1 MQAFLRA
8 TYVALVSVSLISLAA
23 CSKVDFGRSG
33 KSSKR
38 TSEERAGGQNNE
50 DCLKLGNPDAGK
62 DGGGKDGTDVVVVPG
77 KDGGDGKDGKDGKD
91 GGTDYTDGS
100 DGKGEEPN
108 PPAKDGDDD
117 YNPCQNPGQTD
128 GNYPGQTDGN
138 YPGQSDGK
146 DGNYPGQNGSYEPS
160 DSYDNNGPGQYP
172 TQKPIGDD
180 CGKDGKYCDD
190 GGPGQYPKTT
200 CKGGSYDQRDID
212 SCMEAFR
219 HQGYDTRGQW
229 NVDVRSEKNVSVLSN
244 SIIEDRGNEH
254 TIVIIKSVSVL
265 GSQEF
270 RLLNPNAL
278 YCINSVSVLQEVRV
292 TSCHQNNVVWGKDI
306 NVLSGVQA
314 QTVNCQ

>member
-1 MQAFLRA
+1 MQSFLRA
-8 TYVALVSVSLISLAA
+8 TYVALVSLSLISMAA

-38 TSEERAGGQNNE
+38 TSEERAGGQNSE

-77 KDGGDGKDGKDGKD
+77 KDGGS
-91 GGTDYTDGS
+91 DYTDAS
-100 DGKGEEPN
+100 DGKGDEPN
-108 PPAKDGDDD
+108 PPSKDGDDD
-117 YNPCQNPGQTD
+117 YNPCQN
-128 GNYPGQTDGN
+128 PGQTDGN

-160 DSYDNNGPGQYP
+160 YDPGEICEENGPGQYP

-190 GGPGQYPKTT
+190 GGPGQYPKQT
-200 CKGGSYDQRDID
+200 CKGGSYDQQDLD
-212 SCMEAFR
+212 GCMAAFR

-244 SIIEDRGNEH
+244 SIIEDRGNSH
-254 TIVIIKSVSVL
+254 TIVIIKSVSIL

-278 YCINSVSVLQEVRV
+278 YCIKSVSVLQEVRV
-292 TSCHQNNVVWGKDI
+292 TSCHQSNVVWGKDI

-314 QTVNCQ
+314 QTVNCQN